1 MGKGKK
7 KGDGF
12 EEERVEPTKKEL
24 RKVRRHLLEEV
35 EENRIRG
42 SVFCVTRMLP
52 LVFRCIRVQC
62 ER

>member
-12 EEERVEPTKKEL
+12 EEEQVVPTKKEL
-24 RKVRRHLLEEV
+24 RKVRRLLLDEV

-42 SVFCVTRMLP
+42 SVFCVTRM
-52 LVFRCIRVQC
+52 
-62 ER
+62 